1 MKKTIATLALIATLA
16 ATPAMAHDF
25 RGQAAAGGALGGAL
39 GAYVGAEM
47 NGRDGAIL
55 GGLVGAVA
63 GVAIATDG
71 RGAALAGRNP
81 DHHRDRVVVRERYRE
96 PVVYRHVVRETRYY
110 DDDHYWGRPH
120 RFERHEHWDRGHR

>member
-71 RGAALAGRNP
+71 Y
-81 DHHRDRVVVRERYRE
+81 HHRDRVVVRERYRE